1 MDPRIELII
10 ARIENQPSKPWEV
23 SKLAGLVN
31 LSASR
36 LRHLFKQE
44 TGATP
49 VQYLRELRLRR
60 AGELLKTTFLSVK
73 EVMSQVG
80 LTTGGHSVRAFKKM
94 YGVTPTVYRR
104 SLLAGKRRNK
114 VR

>member
-1 MDPRIELII
+1 MDRRIELII
-10 ARIENQPSKPWEV
+10 ARMENQLSNSWEV

-44 TGATP
+44 TGVTP

-60 AGELLKTTFLSVK
+60 AGELLTTTFLSVK

-80 LTTGGHSVRAFKKM
+80 LASTSHSARLFKKM
-94 YGVTPTVYRR
+94 YGVSPTVYRKTM
-104 SLLAGKRRNK
+104 LTQKRRK
-114 VR
+114 KDR